1 VQRANLYSHN
11 LVAVLGHLARAT
23 PKDASIH
30 RDSIDPIQALAPLSE
45 GNHARKIRKINR
57 PDLDGRL
64 VNLGKTREYLK
75 PSDVALLGGA
85 YGKDDQ
91 GGSFAS

>member
-1 VQRANLYSHN
+1 
-11 LVAVLGHLARAT
+11 VAVLGHLARAT

-45 GNHARKIRKINR
+45 GNHARKI
-57 PDLDGRL
+57 DGRL